1 MKRGMI
7 LQDQKGVALV
17 IALLLLLVLT
27 IVGLNA
33 IGTTSFENI
42 IAGNDRVRI
51 TAFYASEAGLQKGFL
66 QLPDTEPL
74 QVTAIGKDSS
84 FWSGTVA
91 DKKSPKSLGYR
102 GLAHREGY
110 DRDWAFKRFQIN
122 VTGEHIGGSKE
133 LEAQASF
140 GPIRSGTEYN

>member
-7 LQDQKGVALV
+7 LQDQKGWPWSSPF
-17 IALLLLLVLT
+17 LLLCADHCR
-27 IVGLNA
+27 LNA

-74 QVTAIGKDSS
+74 QVTAIGKDSPFGAEPS
-84 FWSGTVA
+84 PT
-91 DKKSPKSLGYR
+91 KKS
-102 GLAHREGY
+102 
-110 DRDWAFKRFQIN
+110 
-122 VTGEHIGGSKE
+122 
-133 LEAQASF
+133 
-140 GPIRSGTEYN
+140 